1 MMNEAFRKLATVV
14 SKATSSVW
22 AFFLALSAILFW
34 VITGPIFNYSDT
46 WQLFINTSTTIV
58 TFLMVFIIQNTQN
71 RDTRAMHLKL
81 DELIK
86 ALKGA
91 SLKMV
96 DVENLPDVEIEK
108 LLEDFKHKSNRYTD
122 ELERRRLRGGHR

>member
-1 MMNEAFRKLATVV
+1 MMNEAFRKLSTVV